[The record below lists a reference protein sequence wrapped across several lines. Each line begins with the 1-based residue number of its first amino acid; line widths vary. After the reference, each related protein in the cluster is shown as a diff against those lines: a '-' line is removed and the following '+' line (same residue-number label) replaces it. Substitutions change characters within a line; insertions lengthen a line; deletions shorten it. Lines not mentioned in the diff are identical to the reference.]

1 MAGRTKFVDAFF
13 SDERDKNYGKHCK
26 DVRPQFLKGLDTQ
39 LKSHPSSGQGPY
51 VTGKDVSY
59 ADLVLYQIC
68 HDEGLTLKGREGMKE
83 YARLVQLVDAVESR
97 PNVKKFLASDRYL
110 G

>member
-1 MAGRTKFVDAFF
+1 
-13 SDERDKNYGKHCK
+13 
-26 DVRPQFLKGLDTQ
+26 
-39 LKSHPSSGQGPY
+39 
-51 VTGKDVSY
+51 
-59 ADLVLYQIC
+59 LVLYQIC

-83 YARLVQLVDAVESR
+83 YSRLVQLVDAVENR